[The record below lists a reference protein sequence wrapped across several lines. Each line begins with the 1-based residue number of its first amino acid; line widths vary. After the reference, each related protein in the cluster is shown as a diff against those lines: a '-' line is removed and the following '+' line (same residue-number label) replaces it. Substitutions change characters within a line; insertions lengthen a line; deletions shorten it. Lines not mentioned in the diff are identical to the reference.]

1 MRRLWLDHCLR
12 LSSDLGRTLNCISC
26 PDIDELKSRM
36 QIKLSRDEFNQ
47 LRAELQGMQQYL
59 RPGAVQ
65 NPDKIFLLGVAFV
78 PDSDEDIRDLRLKL
92 EHAERR
98 RMAVE
103 NIIGMGD
110 RIARNR
116 RGVGR
121 GVHVPQT
128 HQPGTHRG
136 RSS

>member
-92 EHAERR
+92 KQAERGRIHAQNLLDLGISFR
-98 RMAVE
+98 RPRHRV
-103 NIIGMGD
+103 D
-110 RIARNR
+110 
-116 RGVGR
+116 R
-121 GVHVPQT
+121 GVHISQT
-128 HQPGTHRG
+128 HQPGTDRG
-136 RSS
+136 RST